1 MEYCEKSTLRN
12 VIDTGELHKDVKR
25 VWKLF
30 REIVEGLAYI
40 HDQGLRERSIGSS
53 LYVYRVNTFVSV

>member
-1 MEYCEKSTLRN
+1 MEFCEKSTLRN
-12 VIDTGELHKDVKR
+12 AIDSGELHKDVKR

-40 HDQGLRERSIGSS
+40 HDQGQRRKTEKRKCFISITLSYS
-53 LYVYRVNTFVSV
+53 